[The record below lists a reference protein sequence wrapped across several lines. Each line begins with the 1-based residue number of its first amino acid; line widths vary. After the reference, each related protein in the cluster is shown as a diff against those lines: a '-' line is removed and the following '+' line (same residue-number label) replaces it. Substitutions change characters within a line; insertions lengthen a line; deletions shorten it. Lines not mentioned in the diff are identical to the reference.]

1 MCPRTAMKSNMVP
14 PSAALR
20 IDYLSI
26 LWVGKCVSQERGVGG
41 NSPQCVGLTLEL
53 DLSWKRRYMH
63 SLCASGHE

>member
-26 LWVGKCVSQERGVGG
+26 LWVGKCVRKFPPNASVNIRIRPVVEKTMYA
-41 NSPQCVGLTLEL
+41 SPLRVRT
-53 DLSWKRRYMH
+53 
-63 SLCASGHE
+63 